1 MVNVAKPI
9 DTSRLSTAD
18 FKKCCVLNKNVALEN
33 LNNVTYKVAKSGGSK
48 KSHSLMR
55 SKRLKKY

>member
-9 DTSRLSTAD
+9 VTSRFSAAD
-18 FKKCCVLNKNVALEN
+18 FKKCCVLNSD
-33 LNNVTYKVAKSGGSK
+33 VTYNALNGKSSQAVRTGGSK